1 MNSESTWQWD
11 ESIPISTDFSD
22 RKVVEAYDARHRQF
36 RDIDGENIDRIA
48 RLHLQPGQTVADFG
62 CGTGAFVR
70 QAARLGARVL
80 AIDLSAAMLDF
91 TKWKA
96 DEEGLTA
103 IDYHQSGFLT
113 YAHDGPPVDAVT
125 TSMALHHLPD
135 FWKQNALSRMAGLL
149 KPGGRFHLAD
159 VVFSDEDTDQHIE
172 AWIERM
178 GKLGGSDILSSIR
191 SHVRKEYSTFTWI
204 LEGIL
209 TRAGF
214 RIEEAE
220 FSDGV
225 FARYT
230 CIKD

>member
-1 MNSESTWQWD
+1 MNSKPTWQWD

-36 RDIDGENIDRIA
+36 RDIDGENADRIA

-70 QAARLGARVL
+70 QAARHGAQVF

-96 DEEGLTA
+96 EEEGLTT
-103 IDYHQSGFLT
+103 IECHQSGFLT
-113 YAHDGPPVDAVT
+113 YAHDGPPMDAVT

-135 FWKQNALSRMAGLL
+135 FWKQKALNRLASLL
-149 KPGGRFHLAD
+149 KPAGRFHLAD
-159 VVFSDEDTDQHIE
+159 VVFSEENTDSNIE
-172 AWIERM
+172 AWIEQM
-178 GKLGGSDILSSIR
+178 GKLAGDDVLASIR
-191 SHVRKEYSTFTWI
+191 SHVRKEFSTYTWI
-204 LEGIL
+204 LEGML
-209 TRAGF
+209 SRAGF
-214 RIEEAE
+214 RIEEAQYKE
-220 FSDGV
+220 GI

>member
-1 MNSESTWQWD
+1 MSNNSSWQWD

-22 RKVVEAYDARHRQF
+22 RNVVEAYDARHRQF
-36 RDIDGENIDRIA
+36 RDIDGENADRIA
-48 RLHLQPGQTVADFG
+48 KLKLQAAQTVADFG

-70 QAARLGARVL
+70 AAARHGATAI
-80 AIDLSAAMLDF
+80 AIDLSPAMLDF

-96 DEEGLTA
+96 EEEGLEQ
-103 IDYHQSGFLT
+103 IQYRQGGFLT
-113 YAHDGPPVDAVT
+113 YAHDGPLLDAVT

-135 FWKQNALSRMAGLL
+135 FWKQKALARMAGLL

-159 VVFSDEDTDQHIE
+159 VVFSEEDTDQHVE

-178 GKLGGSDILSSIR
+178 GKLAGDTVLPSIR

-204 LEGIL
+204 LEGML
-209 TRAGF
+209 SRAGF
-214 RIEEAE
+214 QIEEAE

-230 CIKD
+230 CIKG